1 VERSSG
7 CTRREAAASI
17 LATSWPWSTRPAG
30 GLAAPTTTKEAPA
43 RLEHV
48 PARTWSAAAATGTA
62 APGKSSASAPRG
74 RIVGRHSPIRDG
86 SVVVLSTNESDGV
99 VGKRQNS
106 NDRPKD
112 LLDYLNPFPYNVDDT
127 VRTGKTHTGS
137 RLFCM
142 GRVGCTWAYRSYS
155 MEFLLFVKKD

>member
-1 VERSSG
+1 MHK
-7 CTRREAAASI
+7 
-17 LATSWPWSTRPAG
+17 AG
-30 GLAAPTTTKEAPA
+30 GGSINSCDVVALEYKTGWWLSCSDHDEGSPCTT
-43 RLEHV
+43 
-48 PARTWSAAAATGTA
+48 RTC
-62 APGKSSASAPRG
+62 PGEDWVGGGGNWDRCTWEKF
-74 RIVGRHSPIRDG
+74 RIRAKGQDCGSPIRDG